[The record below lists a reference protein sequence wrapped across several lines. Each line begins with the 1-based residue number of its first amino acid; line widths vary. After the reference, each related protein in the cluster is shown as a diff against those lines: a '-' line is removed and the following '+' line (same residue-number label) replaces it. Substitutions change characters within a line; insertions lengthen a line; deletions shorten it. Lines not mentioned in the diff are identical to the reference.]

1 MKARNVAWVVVPAV
15 ALAIVGCA
23 SSSGSTS
30 PAQQIAPGSAVVP
43 CSQIA
48 TQIKTINQLFSE
60 WSPGDSRLYSA
71 ETALANRF
79 GNVSNLDTPQSV
91 SGAEVDFETDILD
104 NAWDVEDSNAS
115 QTYPAAPA
123 IQEAL
128 QNLAS
133 ACGVV
138 LPNPP

>member
-1 MKARNVAWVVVPAV
+1 MKARNVAWVVVPAA
-15 ALAIVGCA
+15 ALAIAGCA
-23 SSSGSTS
+23 SNSAS

-60 WSPGDSRLYSA
+60 WSPGDSRLHSA

-104 NAWDVEDSNAS
+104 NAWDVEDSSAS

-133 ACGVV
+133 ACGVA